1 MATLD
6 FTPLFRTTIG
16 FDRVPG
22 MLSDAMQRMESGFPP
37 YNIEKCGENEYRIVL
52 AVAGFGRDEIE
63 IVTEQ
68 NLLTVRGRLQEKDGH
83 EYLYRG
89 IAGRSFERFF
99 NLADHVEVTGAMM
112 GDGLLIIDLKREI
125 PEALKPRRIEIA
137 SAPLNAEARPPAV
150 PAGRRLRAVAP
161 PG

>member
-6 FTPLFRTTIG
+6 FTPLLRSAIG

-22 MLSDAMQRMESGFPP
+22 MLSHAMQRAETGYPP

-52 AVAGFGRDEIE
+52 AVAGFAKDEIE
-63 IVTEQ
+63 IVCEQ
-68 NLLTVRGRLQEKDGH
+68 NLLTVRGRLKDKNGH

-89 IAGRSFERFF
+89 IAARSFERVFD
-99 NLADHVEVTGAMM
+99 LADYIEVTGAMM
-112 GDGLLIIDLKREI
+112 GDGLLIIDLKREL

-137 SAPLNAEARPPAV
+137 TAPVKLVQLPSQKAA
-150 PAGRRLRAVAP
+150 
-161 PG
+161 

>member
-6 FTPLFRTTIG
+6 FTPLFRTSIG

-22 MLSDAMQRMESGFPP
+22 MLTDAMQRMESGYPP
-37 YNIEKCGENEYRIVL
+37 YNIEKCGENDYRIAL

-63 IVTEQ
+63 IITEQ
-68 NLLTVRGRLQEKDGH
+68 DLLTVRGRLKEKNGH

-89 IAGRSFERFF
+89 IAARSFERVFH
-99 NLADHVEVTGAMM
+99 LADYVEVTGAMM
-112 GDGLLIIDLKREI
+112 GDGLLIIDLKREL

-137 SAPLNAEARPPAV
+137 SAPMKLVTLPSQ
-150 PAGRRLRAVAP
+150 RAAA
-161 PG
+161 

>member
-16 FDRVPG
+16 FDQVPG
-22 MLSDAMQRMESGFPP
+22 MLTDALQRMESGFPP
-37 YNIEKCGENEYRIVL
+37 YNIEKCGENEYRIAL
-52 AVAGFGRDEIE
+52 AVAGFGKDEIE

-68 NLLTVRGRLQEKDGH
+68 NLLTVRGRLKEKNGH

-89 IAGRSFERFF
+89 IAARSFERVF
-99 NLADHVEVTGAMM
+99 NLADYVEVTGAMM
-112 GDGLLIIDLKREI
+112 GDGLLIIDLKREL

-137 SAPLNAEARPPAV
+137 SAPLKFV
-150 PAGRRLRAVAP
+150 PLPSPRVAA
-161 PG
+161 